1 MLFKSSHFLLNL
13 KAHNLLKLTRM
24 EKNVLYSSPEIT
36 VIELMMESPILEGS
50 LQDPT
55 ESPEL
60 DW

>member
-1 MLFKSSHFLLNL
+1 MLNL

-24 EKNVLYSSPEIT
+24 EKNVSYSSPEIT